1 MMEKDMENIVCACV
15 HVYIWMKGKVK
26 GKKGKDNSWQAGTE
40 SRSLCVMDRF

>member
-1 MMEKDMENIVCACV
+1 MGKDMKKIVRACV
-15 HVYIWMKGKVK
+15 CVYIWRKGKVK